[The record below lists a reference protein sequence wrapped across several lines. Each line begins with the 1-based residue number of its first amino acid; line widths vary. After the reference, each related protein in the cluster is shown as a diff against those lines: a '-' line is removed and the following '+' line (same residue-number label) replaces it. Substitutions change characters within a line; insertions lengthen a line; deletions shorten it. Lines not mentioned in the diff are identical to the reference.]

1 MNPFNVITAN
11 AQDVEL
17 ARDFINKVSIAILDP
32 IIGLAYVIAV
42 VVFIWGIIQFINALN
57 NGGDTKVGKSHM
69 IWGIVGMTIMISAFG
84 IINMIKSF
92 TDSIL

>member
-1 MNPFNVITAN
+1 LTVNTAN

-17 ARDFINKVSIAILDP
+17 AQEFINKVSIAILDP
-32 IIGLAYVIAV
+32 LIGLAFVVAV
-42 VVFIWGIIQFINALN
+42 AVFIWGIIGFINALN
-57 NGGDTKVGKSHM
+57 SGGDTKPGKSHM